1 MLFQVHILNEETRG
15 PTLEAVVS
23 RMKMLKQQQ
32 HSDNK
37 SLPSLRFIAVSATI
51 PNVED
56 LAQWLGTHEHSAKL
70 FKSVFI
76 CGKLV
81 LAFYISMFA

>member
-1 MLFQVHILNEETRG
+1 MFKVIFCFEVHILNEESRG

-32 HSDNK
+32 CSDNK
-37 SLPSLRFIAVSATI
+37 SLPSLRFIAVSATL

-56 LAQWLGTHEHSAKL
+56 LAQWLGSHEYPAKY
-70 FKSVFI
+70 FK
-76 CGKLV
+76 
-81 LAFYISMFA
+81 